1 MALPFMIGREHVL
14 EPGITK
20 IPPPTWRPNQKGA
33 ADMALT
39 NLNHTEPLS
48 EFEQLAGVSLEGTDP
63 AEIGRMSR
71 RIKDRVEFPDLG
83 STLHASNDATVER
96 WLAGRDV

>member
-1 MALPFMIGREHVL
+1 MSSPFMLGREHL
-14 EPGITK
+14 DEPGVTK
-20 IPPPTWRPNQKGA
+20 IPPPARGPQQQGG

-39 NLNHTEPLS
+39 NLTHTEPLS

-63 AEIGRMSR
+63 AEIGRMQR
-71 RIKDRVEFPDLG
+71 RIRDRVEFPEFG
-83 STLHASNDATVER
+83 STLHAAHDDVVER